1 MNKIRFYILPLVL
14 IISNLIIISST
25 ARGAATTSLLAGG
38 VCINEILVNPKS
50 SEVGFDTDGNGTP
63 EDLDE
68 FIELYNTSSSSI
80 DISGWQLW
88 DSLHGNWYSFP
99 GVPDDST
106 TILPPGAYAVVIAKV
121 QIGGSLPVMTNP
133 SSLVF
138 NAAIST
144 PAMNNTSDNV
154 VLYDPGADK
163 YIQLLYNSDAP
174 DDPTSSYPGF
184 SATAVRVGVVEDFGA
199 DVDGKSLARYPSGD
213 TNVVVHDAIP
223 GAGNASPSKVQVA
236 SLHASTSTD
245 TPRCSVFGI
254 SLFIVA
260 GTSLLILQQRHRQR

>member
-1 MNKIRFYILPLVL
+1 MNKLRFNVLPLVL
-14 IISNLIIISST
+14 IIANLLIFSST
-25 ARGAATTSLLAGG
+25 ALGAATTSVLAGG

-50 SEVGFDTDGNGTP
+50 SETGFDTDGNGTP

-68 FIELYNTSSSSI
+68 FLELYNTSSSGI

-88 DSLHGNWYSFP
+88 DSLHGNWYTFP
-99 GVPDDST
+99 GDPDTGT
-106 TILPPGAYAVVIAKV
+106 TILPPSAYAVVVAGV
-121 QIGGSLPVMTNP
+121 QSGGSLPVMTNP
-133 SSLVF
+133 ASLVF
-138 NAAIST
+138 NAALGS

-154 VLYDPGADK
+154 VLYDPGANK

-174 DDPTSSYPGF
+174 DDPTSSYSGF
-184 SATAVRVGVVEDFGA
+184 SATAVRVGTVEDFGA

-223 GAGNASPSKVQVA
+223 GAGNASPTAIQVD
-236 SLHASTSTD
+236 SLHASTSTG

-260 GTSLLILQQRHRQR
+260 GTSLFILQRRRRRR